1 MDGTEVKMKTGQR
14 NIFKGFA
21 ANEAGN
27 VAMIAALTI
36 IPIVTIAGFAIDFQV
51 TTTQKARV
59 QQAIDS
65 AVLAATKS
73 MQDGKDKAYTLKEAN
88 DYFTGIL
95 NQANNSGLTCTKI
108 DLIYI
113 DNTEEMEGRASC
125 EQKTTLSQVAGI
137 EKLQFDVTSAATY
150 GIGKLLLGHFIPV
163 EAQSPDVILY
173 HAFCHLRF
181 LCGNN
186 RFANCCQLFQ
196 QAGRWPQRQ

>member
-65 AVLAATKS
+65 AVLIRILDAVVVAARVAV
-73 MQDGKDKAYTLKEAN
+73 DEARI
-88 DYFTGIL
+88 GHR
-95 NQANNSGLTCTKI
+95 GP
-108 DLIYI
+108 
-113 DNTEEMEGRASC
+113 G
-125 EQKTTLSQVAGI
+125 V
-137 EKLQFDVTSAATY
+137 
-150 GIGKLLLGHFIPV
+150 GIGHKD
-163 EAQSPDVILY
+163 AY
-173 HAFCHLRF
+173 
-181 LCGNN
+181 
-186 RFANCCQLFQ
+186 
-196 QAGRWPQRQ
+196 